1 MSRFHLALA
10 AILAPVAFAVPQAGY
25 GAYGVHGHRGHAH
38 APRSSGVSTGGPNP
52 SGSGLSPFGSAS
64 APYGFDNSTD
74 VSGPTGTGT
83 GVGSPRTVTVVPV
96 PVSTTGG
103 NSGNVQGGSGSEN
116 SPTGL
121 SSAGGQC
128 GPATVTI
135 TSANTVT
142 VTVPASSPQ
151 KSSPISTSAIPSAPY
166 PSGNVTSVIGP
177 TGTVGTRSSI
187 PTAPGL
193 PIFSGLPSSN
203 IASPVGSSTA
213 ANGALSAS
221 APAPVQSYSA
231 PAPVT
236 PSGYA
241 DASYTPNTSFLSSA
255 EATKASSAS
264 AAPVTPSSYRDASYT
279 PNTSFLSSA
288 EAIKASSASA
298 QSYSAST
305 PSSTPTHTSSP
316 STSGGNVVARGLVY
330 NTASLTPLFEGS
342 SIGWAYNWDSTP
354 RGTIPSSMN
363 FVPMLWNTSSLH
375 LPLWPESV
383 NTAISNGATHILGF
397 NEPDLPY
404 QANMSP
410 GEAAAAWKPHM
421 EQFGGKVKIGSPAV
435 CNGDGTTGLNWLKSF
450 MSACPACQIDFIAI
464 HWYGDANPQGVADLK
479 KHIGDTKAMAG
490 GRPIWLTEFQP
501 KGDAASQQDFMGKIL
516 PFLDDKSN
524 GIERYAYYQVDG
536 ILTSGGS
543 KTPLGDAYAAAKSG

>member
-1 MSRFHLALA
+1 M
-10 AILAPVAFAVPQAGY
+10 
-25 GAYGVHGHRGHAH
+25 
-38 APRSSGVSTGGPNP
+38 
-52 SGSGLSPFGSAS
+52 
-64 APYGFDNSTD
+64 
-74 VSGPTGTGT
+74 
-83 GVGSPRTVTVVPV
+83 
-96 PVSTTGG
+96 
-103 NSGNVQGGSGSEN
+103 
-116 SPTGL
+116 
-121 SSAGGQC
+121 
-128 GPATVTI
+128 
-135 TSANTVT
+135 
-142 VTVPASSPQ
+142 
-151 KSSPISTSAIPSAPY
+151 
-166 PSGNVTSVIGP
+166 
-177 TGTVGTRSSI
+177 
-187 PTAPGL
+187 
-193 PIFSGLPSSN
+193 
-203 IASPVGSSTA
+203 
-213 ANGALSAS
+213 
-221 APAPVQSYSA
+221 
-231 PAPVT
+231 T

-255 EATKASSAS
+255 EAT
-264 AAPVTPSSYRDASYT
+264 
-279 PNTSFLSSA
+279 
-288 EAIKASSASA
+288 KASSASA

-501 KGDAASQQDFMGKIL
+501 KGDAASQQDFMGEIL